1 MSAKNDAEE
10 LAGHIESTKEEKKEN
25 IEDLVDYK
33 FDREFIF
40 GPLKNA
46 NDDFKD
52 IDFNYCA
59 TPVCRD
65 FFLFARPPTNI
76 TLYGDDENYGGL
88 ITALNCDNDLINIG
102 APYRSENDKPLII
115 KSLNENEFLYFKKI
129 ICQYVY
135 FYSGA
140 YDGWFAG
147 INYICFTDRNGNKF
161 EKGKLIDTQ
170 SCDKD
175 YVEKEVIAFGEK
187 NNFGAEDRKVK
198 AYYFKPV
205 TERGNLYITG
215 VAFCLKG
222 LLFLQI
228 ADIRDS
234 CTSIDSLL
242 NAYHFTDN
250 QGVYEANNINTSY
263 DATVYGHLIGCEDYN
278 VLTTWHTLY
287 VTGCGS
293 IGVADPRPYIIGKFL
308 LIIENSLVNGDLETM
323 HSVFSIERFLDHVI
337 QTKFKSTQ
345 IELKEDGINDGII
358 AKSFN
363 GGFGY
368 RFITKSRIYWY
379 QLYKVIKTIKKI
391 HFYTPSFDCYILAFL
406 KPTTFNKLQAL
417 FIFITQI
424 ALFIM

>member
-205 TERGNLYITG
+205 TER
-215 VAFCLKG
+215 
-222 LLFLQI
+222 
-228 ADIRDS
+228 
-234 CTSIDSLL
+234 
-242 NAYHFTDN
+242 
-250 QGVYEANNINTSY
+250 
-263 DATVYGHLIGCEDYN
+263 
-278 VLTTWHTLY
+278 
-287 VTGCGS
+287 
-293 IGVADPRPYIIGKFL
+293 
-308 LIIENSLVNGDLETM
+308 
-323 HSVFSIERFLDHVI
+323 
-337 QTKFKSTQ
+337 
-345 IELKEDGINDGII
+345 
-358 AKSFN
+358 
-363 GGFGY
+363 
-368 RFITKSRIYWY
+368 
-379 QLYKVIKTIKKI
+379 
-391 HFYTPSFDCYILAFL
+391 
-406 KPTTFNKLQAL
+406 
-417 FIFITQI
+417 
-424 ALFIM
+424 